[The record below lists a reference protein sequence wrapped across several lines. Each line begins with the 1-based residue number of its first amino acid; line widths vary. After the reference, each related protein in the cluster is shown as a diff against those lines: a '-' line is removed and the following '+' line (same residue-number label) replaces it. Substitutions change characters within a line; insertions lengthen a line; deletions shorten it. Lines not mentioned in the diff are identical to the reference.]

1 MAADKDTGKD
11 MALGLGAKVG
21 AQSPGAV
28 DQSEDD
34 DARELR
40 IAQEVLEATQRKIQE
55 RKAAKAKEEQE
66 QQRLLEE
73 AARKE
78 RLAAAGRIRAGGGS
92 RAETSEAAGRIRAGG
107 SSRAETS
114 EEPEDTSISSV
125 MVVKLPDVPHQFAAV
140 DVGIVIVDKY
150 PEYKVGSRLLAC
162 KKEGIEVEL
171 LVLEVGRFFDVFDA
185 TDKL

>member
-1 MAADKDTGKD
+1 MAAGKDTGND
-11 MALGLGAKVG
+11 MALSLGAKVG
-21 AQSPGAV
+21 AQSPGAA
-28 DQSEDD
+28 DEPEDD

-78 RLAAAGRIRAGGGS
+78 RLAAAS
-92 RAETSEAAGRIRAGG
+92 RIRAGG

-125 MVVKLPDVPHQFAAV
+125 MVVKLPDVAHQFAAV

-162 KKEGIEVEL
+162 KKEGVEVEL

-185 TDKL
+185 KDKL